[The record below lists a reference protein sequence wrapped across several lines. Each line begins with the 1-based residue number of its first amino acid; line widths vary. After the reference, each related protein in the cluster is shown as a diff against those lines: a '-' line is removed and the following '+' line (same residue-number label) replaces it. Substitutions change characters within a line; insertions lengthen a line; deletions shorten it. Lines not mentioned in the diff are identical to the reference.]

1 MHPNLTSP
9 LRFTIPFNS
18 TIIMIRFLVH
28 LAFLFILTASWSQ
41 EKADS
46 TKAKLEANGTIS
58 INSNGIAYIPAFSL
72 DKPAI
77 IATFSLAKNRFSYD
91 PQFSYGFDLKPWIID
106 NWFHYKLIDRPE
118 FELRTGINIAMFFSE
133 YKTPDEIVW
142 QGQRYVAFELAGT
155 YKPSRTSSI
164 GLMVWYDKG
173 LDHGTITGY
182 FINLVADRSD
192 IGIGKHILMGVNIQ
206 TFYVD
211 YTDYNDGLFISPKIS
226 FSSRDIPAFIFFQG
240 IQPLISNI
248 SPAPVFQWNVGIG
261 YSF

>member
-1 MHPNLTSP
+1 MRGALFFIFS
-9 LRFTIPFNS
+9 
-18 TIIMIRFLVH
+18 IIAT
-28 LAFLFILTASWSQ
+28 LAICKDES
-41 EKADS
+41 DS
-46 TKAKLEANGTIS
+46 TKSPIS
-58 INSNGIAYIPAFSL
+58 LSGAVSLNSNGIAPIPSFSL
-72 DKPAI
+72 GKPV
-77 IATFSLAKNRFSYD
+77 FSANLSIKKNRFSYD

-155 YKPSRTSSI
+155 YKPTRTSSI
-164 GLMVWYDKG
+164 GLMFWYDKG

-182 FINLVADRSD
+182 FINLVAERSD
-192 IGIGKHILMGVNIQ
+192 IRIGKHILMAVNVQ

-226 FSSRDIPAFIFFQG
+226 FSSRDKPAFIFFQG